1 MVHETWVL
9 EFWKTA
15 RLHYSMIQMA
25 GKLNQSH
32 HRVDSCAALVARRV
46 SLLDW
51 AQDWRCIFALV
62 ADAWRLASACCLPSG
77 SCLAL
82 AVFCLLVRRFSGE
95 CFACIGDD
103 GACGYHFSCWRH
115 YREDL
120 NLKGQIQMKT
130 KKLFKWFGRRQHFDI
145 ALLLRRRLGVL
156 ESNIMGDR
164 KARNHRRF
172 LHQEFLRKQLMWDLY
187 YDTRTKQG

>member
-51 AQDWRCIFALV
+51 AQDWGCLFTLV
-62 ADAWRLASACCLPSG
+62 AHAWELASSCRLPPGLAWRSS
-77 SCLAL
+77 
-82 AVFCLLVRRFSGE
+82 
-95 CFACIGDD
+95 CFACWYVGFRAKALHVPVMMVPVGIIFLVEGITVRTSIWKDRSKWKPKNRLSGSD
-103 GACGYHFSCWRH
+103 GGNT
-115 YREDL
+115 L
-120 NLKGQIQMKT
+120 I
-130 KKLFKWFGRRQHFDI
+130 
-145 ALLLRRRLGVL
+145 LLSTWGVVL
-156 ESNIMGDR
+156 ESL
-164 KARNHRRF
+164 KATSWATGRHETIDDSYIKSF
-172 LHQEFLRKQLMWDLY
+172 
-187 YDTRTKQG
+187 